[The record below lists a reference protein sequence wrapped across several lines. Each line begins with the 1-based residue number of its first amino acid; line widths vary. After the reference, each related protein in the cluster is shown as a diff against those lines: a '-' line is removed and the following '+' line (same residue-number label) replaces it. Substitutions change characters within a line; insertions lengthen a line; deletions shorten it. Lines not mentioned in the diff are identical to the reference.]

1 MPTPAY
7 PTLPTGPLGHIA
19 LDHERLRA
27 EGLRLLG
34 RLAGEQ
40 WTDFNPTDPGITI
53 LEQLCYAIT
62 DLAYRTDHPIPD
74 LLAGTDLAVA
84 LPGPAA
90 ILSCDP
96 VTPDDLRKLVLDVD
110 GVRSAVFEPL
120 GEPELPVYYH
130 PGSNELRLVPDP
142 SEPDARPLALLGLAR
157 LALQTESLDSSDL
170 VLARAAAQ
178 VHAHRGLGEDITLAP
193 LGTQQVWVQARI
205 EVAPTDDPA
214 ALQAEILE
222 RLEAHLAPAVHFTAL
237 ADATAAGAP
246 LDALYDGPA
255 LRHGFIREDL
265 PATRRSIRTSDL
277 LHVITD
283 LPAVRAVRSI
293 ALATSRDGQRERW
306 VLPLPAGQVAVLA
319 ADSEITLLRGG
330 LPLRVD
336 PVRVRALL
344 DERRLAARARSRA
357 AVQDSPAPT
366 PGRDRN
372 LARYRSIQHHF
383 PAVYGIGPLGLPA
396 PASAARQ
403 AQARQLEAFLLIF
416 DQLLANQF
424 AQLAHARELLSPDVG
439 SAATY
444 HAQPVVDPS
453 LRLPALLHK
462 QPGAQP
468 QWLAE
473 LVERVSAGDDPHARR
488 KRFLAHLLARHAE
501 QIGDYA
507 QIGGASE
514 GDGLALVE
522 DRETF
527 LRNISRLGSARGSG
541 RDLLGDDDDPSGL
554 EQRLRLKL
562 GLRDGAR
569 FHLVE
574 HILLR
579 PIPEDARQIGDDS
592 LPQVPLFADVA
603 GRDPWS
609 LQVSFVFEARQGG
622 APDDAFERMVADAIL
637 AETPAH
643 LRPSLHW
650 LDAAG
655 TDTFAAFDAAW
666 SEFRA
671 AHRAYRRERMRGT
684 QLPDEL
690 HLALR
695 DARDRLVDMLGLGRS
710 YPLRD
715 LEVPRVMM
723 VPPFHAATIPIQNSQ
738 RGVVYVLCDEA
749 SGKPIV
755 LDGKPIE
762 VAGTGGPVAL
772 TTPIIDKDKLYRILA
787 VKIADRD
794 TEHHR
799 EAWLHATVR
808 VEKGVDPTLVARI
821 LQPLLIPSDNDQP
834 PPDAARIADYGTI
847 VQVEILA
854 SQEGVFYDLVN
865 DANPAQVVSLDPPVA
880 SPGGD
885 IKLKTRAV
893 LEDFDVRVR
902 GVRPGVDGQAE
913 GTRTALL
920 DLVLPLR
927 VRANP
932 ALTGEILGGPIVD
945 HANVPPPR
953 SLWSAAATP
962 PETIA
967 APAPIEL
974 GLKFRADVAGH
985 VTGIRFYKGAATLG
999 THVVNL
1005 WRADGTPLA
1014 TATLAIPDAAAAPV
1028 GWLQVNFAAPVPI
1041 AAGTTYVASYFA
1053 PGGGWSHTADLLAAA
1068 PIDREPLHALRSG
1081 VDGPNAVARASDA
1094 SAFPNAPLNNGA
1106 SYDWIDVVFT
1116 PTPAAPTLR
1125 LLKTQASVEY
1135 RVYRR
1140 RVRDSEFVLA
1150 GAVAPAPTLD
1160 VVDGART
1167 IRIIRPAAPV
1177 VWADLVPI
1185 GEARRGN
1192 GGALELPLG
1201 ALTDDAYVFVQATK
1215 HHRISPQNPGPIDS
1229 VVLLDH
1235 IQPVLVRPDAQASP
1249 SLTVAVVGP
1258 ATAGPIT
1265 VQGGQPGVYL
1275 DLRAAGRSIG
1285 LPAYFHQRDDQAP
1298 NLNKG
1303 LGQLV
1308 LETDLAIAAAP
1319 DDDPQGLD
1327 KLAPRPPQI
1336 ATPPLPLPTIVHVV
1350 ARKAFSG
1357 LRAEL
1362 ARFARLTP
1370 APAIQAV
1377 APTVPPGGATQIR
1390 VTASTPGTTYQLLRA
1405 GEVVATGPGNG
1416 GPLDLA
1422 TGPLDAKTTFEV
1434 VGLRDDPATLH
1445 VECRAAITVDVA

>member
-1 MPTPAY
+1 MPSPAY

-90 ILSCDP
+90 ILTCDP
-96 VTPDDLRKLVLDVD
+96 VTPEDLRKLVLDVD

-142 SEPDARPLALLGLAR
+142 SEPDVRPIALLGLAR

-178 VHAHRGLGEDITLAP
+178 VHAHRGLGEDVTLEP

-293 ALATSRDGQRERW
+293 ALATARDGQRERW
-306 VLPLPAGQVAVLA
+306 VLPLPAGQVAVLS

-330 LPLRVD
+330 LPLQVD

-357 AVQDSPAPT
+357 AVQDPPT
-366 PGRDRN
+366 PVPGRDRK
-372 LARYRSIQHHF
+372 LARYRSIQHDF
-383 PAVYGIGPLGLPA
+383 PAVYGIGALGLPG
-396 PASAARQ
+396 PASATRQ
-403 AQARQLEAFLLIF
+403 AQARQLEAYLLIF

-439 SAATY
+439 STPTY

-453 LRLPALLHK
+453 LRLPALLRK
-462 QPGAQP
+462 KPGEQPA
-468 QWLAE
+468 WLAE
-473 LVERVSAGDDPHARR
+473 LIERVSAGDDPHGRR

-522 DRETF
+522 DREAF
-527 LRNISRLGSARGSG
+527 LRDIPRLGSARGSG
-541 RDLLGDDDDPSGL
+541 RDLLGDGDAPSGL

-562 GLRDGAR
+562 GLRGGAR

-579 PIPEDARQIGDDS
+579 PLPEDARQLGDDS

-609 LQVSFVFEARQGG
+609 LQVSFVFEAREGG

-643 LRPSLHW
+643 LRPHLQW

-655 TDTFAAFDAAW
+655 PDTFAAFDAAW

-684 QLPDEL
+684 QMPDEL
-690 HLALR
+690 HLVLR
-695 DARDRLVDMLGLGRS
+695 DARDRVVDLLGLGRS

-715 LEVPRVMM
+715 LPVPRTMM
-723 VPPFHAATIPIQNSQ
+723 VPPFHAAVIPIQFTQ

-755 LDGKPIE
+755 RDGKPIE
-762 VAGTGGPVAL
+762 LAGTGGTISL
-772 TTPIIDKDKLYRILA
+772 TTPIIDNDKLYRILA

-821 LQPLLIPSDNDQP
+821 IGQPLLIPSDNDQP
-834 PPDAARIADYGTI
+834 PPDAARIADYNTI
-847 VQVEILA
+847 VQVEVLA

-865 DANPAQVVSLDPPVA
+865 DANPAQVVSQGTPVA
-880 SPGGD
+880 SPGGT
-885 IKLKTRAV
+885 IVLKTRAV
-893 LEDFDVRVR
+893 LEDFDLRVR

-920 DLVLPLR
+920 TLVLPLR

-932 ALTGEILGGPIVD
+932 ALTAEILGGPIVD
-945 HANVPPPR
+945 HANIPTPR
-953 SLWSAAATP
+953 SLWAAGATP
-962 PETIA
+962 QETIA

-974 GLKFRADVAGH
+974 GLKFRADVAGQI
-985 VTGIRFYKGAATLG
+985 TGIRFYKGAPTLG

-1005 WRADGTPLA
+1005 WRADGTSLA
-1014 TATLAIPDAAAAPV
+1014 TATLPIPDASAAPV
-1028 GWLQVNFAAPVPI
+1028 GWQQVDFAAPVPI
-1041 AAGTTYVASYFA
+1041 AADTTYVASYFA
-1053 PGGGWSHTADLLAAA
+1053 PSGGWSQTTDLLAGAA
-1068 PIDREPLHALRSG
+1068 IDRAPLHALRSG
-1081 VDGPNAVARASDA
+1081 VDGPNAVARPGPA
-1094 SAFPNAPLNNGA
+1094 SAFPSAPLGTGS
-1106 SYDWIDVVFT
+1106 SYDWLDLVFT

-1125 LLKTQASVEY
+1125 LLKSQASVEY

-1140 RVRDSEFVLA
+1140 RVRDGEFVL

-1160 VVDGART
+1160 VVDAGRT
-1167 IRIIRPAAPV
+1167 IRVLRPAGPV
-1177 VWADLVPI
+1177 DWADLVPV

-1201 ALTDDAYVFVQATK
+1201 AFTDDAYVFIQASK
-1215 HHRISPQNPGPIDS
+1215 HHRIGPQDPGPIDS
-1229 VVLLDH
+1229 AVLLDH
-1235 IQPVLVRPDAQASP
+1235 IQPILVRPDAQASP
-1249 SLTVAVVGP
+1249 SLTVPVVGL

-1265 VQGGQPGVYL
+1265 VQNGQPGVYL
-1275 DLRAAGRSIG
+1275 ELRAAGRPIG
-1285 LPAYFHQRDDQAP
+1285 RPAYFHQRDDLAP
-1298 NLNKG
+1298 TLNKG
-1303 LGQLV
+1303 VGGLV
-1308 LETDLAIAAAP
+1308 IETDLAIARSH
-1319 DDDPQGLD
+1319 DDPPGLD
-1327 KLAPRPPQI
+1327 KLAPRPPQVD
-1336 ATPPLPLPTIVHVV
+1336 TTPLPLPTVVHVV
-1350 ARKAFSG
+1350 ARKAFNG
-1357 LRAEL
+1357 LTAEL
-1362 ARFARLTP
+1362 ARLARLTP
-1370 APAIQAV
+1370 ALAIQAV
-1377 APTVPPGGATQIR
+1377 APIVPPGGATQIR
-1390 VTASTPGTTYQLLRA
+1390 VTASTPGATYQLLRD
-1405 GEVVATGPGNG
+1405 GELVATGNGNG
-1416 GPLDLA
+1416 GLLELP

-1434 VGLRDDPATLH
+1434 VGFRDDPATLR